1 MNDIERFAL
10 NVEYTTGKKRGRHPV
25 FSSSQ
30 FYPYAA
36 ERRLQNSLRNE
47 LERYM
52 AEAFGAATAGENF
65 VTDTLEDLSRLPD
78 EISEDMKNE
87 IAYAS
92 DAVARKVSSSIAE
105 MTEMTIGK
113 PYYPPAAKQEILT
126 SWEANFQTLCKSAKS
141 DMKKEMSMI
150 VQQAKNEGWNGKQ
163 LEREIRNRL
172 PEKYAGRAKN
182 IARTETGKLNTA
194 ITLST
199 YKEIGI
205 QYYVWMAT
213 MDERTRPDHAMMNDL
228 ICSAT
233 DPEVWYE
240 ENKEDPLHPIEHKRD
255 GTMVHLHPGEDF
267 QCRCTMVMWDPVI
280 DGKYE
285 VKEGEKPEEPEE
297 RAENGSESPE
307 LEKANERLAEKEKEL
322 ERAENERKTVEKELA
337 QEKSERKAAEEAQK
351 NAEEQAEKQKAENER
366 LREEKANVEKAKIDA
381 EKLVAEQKSENAAL
395 RAKNAEAEQLAAEAE
410 KRAESSEKI
419 RKTEGRTAARLAE
432 KELKEAVRY
441 RGLTNDP
448 GLNKAI
454 AETESAVEEYKN
466 GGLVS
471 TVLEKIVSIKEKLFG
486 LKTEEEIMDSFGA
499 KRFTSHKTPIQV
511 VRGTN
516 PTGSDV
522 NCPACAAIFELR
534 CRGWNVHAK
543 EFLKRMFHVDP
554 SLYYKKPIK
563 IRFSNYE
570 EIEKKMIDSG
580 EGARFSICVDLLK
593 DGKVKSHVISSV
605 IMDGRVTYIDSQINE
620 YEVVDYFRKYSLIGS
635 DNFIFRTDNLVFK
648 PSSLRD
654 LLE

>member
-52 AEAFGAATAGENF
+52 AEAFGASTAGENF

-92 DAVARKVSSSIAE
+92 DAIARKVSSSIAE

-172 PEKYAGRAKN
+172 PEMYAGRAKN

-213 MDERTRPDHAMMNDL
+213 MDERTRPDHAMMNGL

-233 DPEVWYE
+233 DPTVWYE
-240 ENKEDPLHPIEHKRD
+240 ENPDDPMHPIEHRRD
-255 GTMVHLHPGEDF
+255 DTMVHLHPGDDF
-267 QCRCTMVMWDPVI
+267 QCRCTMVMWDPVV

-285 VKEGEKPEEPEE
+285 VKQGEKPEEEPEE
-297 RAENGSESPE
+297 GQQGAGKTTASQE
-307 LEKANERLAEKEKEL
+307 LEKANERLARQEKEL
-322 ERAENERKTVEKELA
+322 ERAEKERKTVEKELS
-337 QEKSERKAAEEAQK
+337 QEKNAKEAAEKAQK
-351 NAEEQAEKQKAENER
+351 E
-366 LREEKANVEKAKIDA
+366 
-381 EKLVAEQKSENAAL
+381 
-395 RAKNAEAEQLAAEAE
+395 AEATIKKEAE
-410 KRAESSEKI
+410 KSISA
-419 RKTEGRTAARLAE
+419 AE
-432 KELKEAVRY
+432 KGLESAKRY
-441 RGLTNDP
+441 EGITNDP
-448 GLNKAI
+448 GLKKCV
-454 AETESAVEEYKN
+454 AEVEESVRETKKSGIASALY
-466 GGLVS
+466 
-471 TVLEKIVSIKEKLFG
+471 EKLGALKERIFG
-486 LKTEEEIMDSFGA
+486 IQSEEDAMEAIGA
-499 KRFTSHKTPIQV
+499 KRFEKKKTPMQV
-511 VRGTN
+511 VDGTN
-516 PTGSDV
+516 PTKNER
-522 NCPACAAIFELR
+522 NCFACAAVYEMR
-534 CRGWNVHAK
+534 CRGWNIEAASFDESMIVLSNEPQRLFRNAK
-543 EFLKRMFHVDP
+543 KIEF
-554 SLYYKKPIK
+554 SSKK
-563 IRFSNYE
+563 
-570 EIEKKMIDSG
+570 
-580 EGARFSICVDLLK
+580 
-593 DGKVKSHVISSV
+593 
-605 IMDGRVTYIDSQINE
+605 
-620 YEVVDYFRKYSLIGS
+620 
-635 DNFIFRTDNLVFK
+635 
-648 PSSLRD
+648 D
-654 LLE
+654 LLESISLFENGSRFSVCSLLQDNKGALFFHVFSVIIENGRAYVVCSQNGIVGTEKFFRRFSPVGEGNFFFRVDNLKANYRNLSKIIQK